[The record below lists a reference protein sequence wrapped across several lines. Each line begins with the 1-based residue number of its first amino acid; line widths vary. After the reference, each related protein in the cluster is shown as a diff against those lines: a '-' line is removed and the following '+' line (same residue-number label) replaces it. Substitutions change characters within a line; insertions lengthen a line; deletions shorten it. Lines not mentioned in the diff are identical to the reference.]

1 MNRLMHLAKN
11 ILIAN
16 LGGPRYPYR
25 LTFILTHKCR
35 FKCSMCNIWKKS
47 AENELSLE
55 KIERF
60 FEKSN
65 RFSWINLSGGEIFLR
80 EDLSEILYIIFKHC
94 ENLYLLDFP
103 TNGFETEQI
112 ACLVKKTLGLHKR
125 VKLLVTVSLDGPRD
139 THDRIR
145 GIPGSW
151 DKALETFARLRA
163 LRNNRFG
170 VFLGMTLQNANIAEF
185 RQTFE
190 SVNKR
195 LGGIG
200 YKDFHVNLIQYS
212 KHYYNNIENSGS
224 EDRQI
229 LREQLRLI
237 TKTRPAYPVNPAGFL
252 EKRYLRLA
260 DKYLRENRSPVPCQ
274 ALSSSFFMD
283 PSGNIYPC
291 ATYDK
296 IIGNIEDY
304 DYNIYKL
311 WDNASRNKIRKDI
324 IKGGCPHCWTP
335 CEAYQSILAD
345 MSPKFRKDKLDQKNL
360 FGFHKR

>member
-11 ILIAN
+11 ILITN
-16 LGGPRYPYR
+16 LGNMRYPHR
-25 LTFILTHKCR
+25 LTFILTHKCL
-35 FKCSMCNIWKKS
+35 FKCSMCNIWKKP

-55 KIERF
+55 EIEKF

-80 EDLSEILYIIFKHC
+80 EDLSGILDIIFKHC
-94 ENLYLLDFP
+94 KNLYLLDFP
-103 TNGFETEQI
+103 TNGFQTEQI
-112 ACLVKKTLGLHKR
+112 TCAVKKILDLRKP

-145 GIPGSW
+145 GISGSW
-151 DKALETFARLRA
+151 DKALETFSRLRA
-163 LRNNRFG
+163 LRNNRFS
-170 VFLGMTLQNANIAEF
+170 VFLGMTLQNANMAEF

-190 SVNKR
+190 SANNK
-195 LGGIG
+195 LGKIK
-200 YKDFHVNLIQYS
+200 YDDFHINLIQYS
-212 KHYYNNIENSGS
+212 RHYYANSENAGY
-224 EDRQI
+224 EDRRI
-229 LREQLRLI
+229 LREHLGLI
-237 TKTRPAYPVNPAGFL
+237 AKTRPAYPVNPAGFL

-260 DKYLRENRSPVPCQ
+260 DKYLREGQSPVPCQ

-291 ATYDK
+291 AIYDK
-296 IIGNIEDY
+296 IIGNVRDY

-311 WDNASRNKIRKDI
+311 WDNASRNKTRKDI
-324 IKGGCPHCWTP
+324 AGGDCPHCWTP
-335 CEAYQSILAD
+335 CEAYQNILAD
-345 MSPKFRKDKLDQKNL
+345 MFPKFRKGKLDQKNL